1 LERQKKEKVV
11 EELKAKLANLNAMF
25 LAEYSGTNMTQ
36 MTKLRRELRNVDV
49 EFNVVKNTL
58 LKIASGGTKAEA
70 LQDKFSGPN
79 AIVCINK
86 DPSAAA
92 KVLSGLAK
100 DIPNLKLKAGFL
112 GNRVITAEEILKLAT
127 IPSKEV
133 LVGRFLGLLQ
143 GMPQRLLCVLSGNMN
158 KLMMTLNAIKIQKE
172 QG

>member
-1 LERQKKEKVV
+1 MERQKKEKVV
-11 EELKAKLANLNAMF
+11 EELKAKLVALNAMF
-25 LAEYSGTNMTQ
+25 LADYSGTNMTQ

-79 AIVCINK
+79 AIICINK
-86 DPSAAA
+86 DPSSAA

-112 GNRVITAEEILKLAT
+112 GSRVISSEEILKLAT

-133 LVGRFLGLLQ
+133 LVGKFLGLLQ
-143 GMPQRLLCVLSGNMN
+143 GMPQRLLYVLSGNMN

-172 QG
+172 QV

>member
-11 EELKAKLANLNAMF
+11 EELKAKLASLNAMF
-25 LAEYSGTNMTQ
+25 LADYSGTNMPQ
-36 MTKLRRELRNVDV
+36 MTKLRRELRNIDV

-79 AIVCINK
+79 AIICINK
-86 DPSAAA
+86 DPSSAA

-112 GNRVITAEEILKLAT
+112 GNRVISLEEILKLAT

-143 GMPQRLLCVLSGNMN
+143 GMPQRLLYVLSGNMN

-172 QG
+172 QV

>member
-11 EELKAKLANLNAMF
+11 EELKTKLASLNAMF
-25 LAEYSGTNMTQ
+25 LADYSGTNMPQ
-36 MTKLRRELRNVDV
+36 MTKLRRELRNIDV

-79 AIVCINK
+79 AIICINK
-86 DPSAAA
+86 DPSSAA

-112 GNRVITAEEILKLAT
+112 GNRVISSEEILKLAT

-133 LVGRFLGLLQ
+133 LVGRFLGLVQ
-143 GMPQRLLCVLSGNMN
+143 GMPQRLLYVLSGNMN

-172 QG
+172 QV

>member
-1 LERQKKEKVV
+1 MERQKKEKVV
-11 EELKAKLANLNAMF
+11 EELKAKLASLNAMF
-25 LAEYSGTNMTQ
+25 LADYSGTNMPQ
-36 MTKLRRELRNVDV
+36 MTKLRRELRNIDV

-79 AIVCINK
+79 AIICINK
-86 DPSAAA
+86 DPSSAA

-112 GNRVITAEEILKLAT
+112 GNRVISSEEILKLAT

-143 GMPQRLLCVLSGNMN
+143 GMPQRLLYVLSGNMN

-172 QG
+172 QV

>member
-11 EELKAKLANLNAMF
+11 EELKAKLASLNAMF
-25 LAEYSGTNMTQ
+25 LADYSGTNMPQ
-36 MTKLRRELRNVDV
+36 MTKLRRELRNIDV

-79 AIVCINK
+79 AIICINK
-86 DPSAAA
+86 DPSSAA

-112 GNRVITAEEILKLAT
+112 GNRVISSEEILKLAT

-133 LVGRFLGLLQ
+133 LVGRFLGLVQ
-143 GMPQRLLCVLSGNMN
+143 GMPQRLLYVLSGNMN

-172 QG
+172 QV

>member
-1 LERQKKEKVV
+1 MERQKKEKVV
-11 EELKAKLANLNAMF
+11 EELNAKLASLNAMF
-25 LAEYSGTNMTQ
+25 LADYSGTNMTQ
-36 MTKLRRELRNVDV
+36 MTKLRRELRSVDV

-79 AIVCINK
+79 AIICINK
-86 DPSAAA
+86 DPSRAA

-112 GNRVITAEEILKLAT
+112 GNSVISSEEILKLAT

-133 LVGRFLGLLQ
+133 LVSKFLGLLQ
-143 GMPQRLLCVLSGNMN
+143 GMPQRLLYVLSGNMN

-172 QG
+172 QV

>member
-1 LERQKKEKVV
+1 MERQKKEKVV
-11 EELKAKLANLNAMF
+11 EELKAKLAGLNAMF
-25 LAEYSGTNMTQ
+25 LADYSGTNMPQ
-36 MTKLRRELRNVDV
+36 MTKLRRELRNIDA

-79 AIVCINK
+79 AIICINK
-86 DPSAAA
+86 DPSSAA
-92 KVLSGLAK
+92 KVLSGMAK

-112 GNRVITAEEILKLAT
+112 GNRVISSEEILKLAT

-133 LVGRFLGLLQ
+133 LVGKFLGLLQ
-143 GMPQRLLCVLSGNMN
+143 GMPQRLLYVLSGNMN

-172 QG
+172 QV

>member
-36 MTKLRRELRNVDV
+36 MTRLRRELRNVDV

-70 LQDKFSGPN
+70 LQDKFTGPN
-79 AIVCINK
+79 AIICINK
-86 DPSAAA
+86 DPSSAA
-92 KVLSGLAK
+92 KVLSGFAK

-112 GNRVITAEEILKLAT
+112 GNKIITVEEILRLAT

-143 GMPQRLLCVLSGNMN
+143 GMPQRLLYVLSGNMN

>member
-11 EELKAKLANLNAMF
+11 EELKTKLANLNAMF

-36 MTKLRRELRNVDV
+36 MTKLRREFRAIDV

-58 LKIASGGTKAEA
+58 LKIASRGTKAEK
-70 LQDKFSGPN
+70 LQDQFSGPN
-79 AIVCINK
+79 AIICISK
-86 DPSAAA
+86 DPSGAA
-92 KVLSGLAK
+92 KVLSGLSK
-100 DIPNLKLKAGFL
+100 DIPHLKLKAGYL
-112 GNRVITAEEILKLAT
+112 GDRVITAEEILKLAT

-133 LVGRFLGLLQ
+133 LVGKFLGLLQ
-143 GMPQRLLCVLSGNMN
+143 GMPQRLLYVLSGNMN

>member
-1 LERQKKEKVV
+1 MERQKKEKVV

-70 LQDKFSGPN
+70 LQDRFSGPN

-92 KVLSGLAK
+92 KVLSGFAK

-143 GMPQRLLCVLSGNMN
+143 GMPQRLLYVLSGNMN

>member
-1 LERQKKEKVV
+1 LERQKKKKVV

-70 LQDKFSGPN
+70 LQDKYTGPN
-79 AIVCINK
+79 AIICINK
-86 DPSAAA
+86 DPTSAA

-100 DIPNLKLKAGFL
+100 DVPYLKLKAGFL
-112 GNRVITAEEILKLAT
+112 GDRVITPEEILRLAT
-127 IPSKEV
+127 LPSKEV

-143 GMPQRLLCVLSGNMN
+143 GMPQRLLYVLSGNMN
-158 KLMMTLNAIKIQKE
+158 KFMMTLNAIKIQKE

>member
-11 EELKAKLANLNAMF
+11 EELKAKLTGLNAMF

-79 AIVCINK
+79 AIICINK
-86 DPSAAA
+86 DPSSAA

-112 GNRVITAEEILKLAT
+112 GNRVITSEEILKLAT

-143 GMPQRLLCVLSGNMN
+143 GMPQRFLYVLSGNMN

-172 QG
+172 QA

>member
-1 LERQKKEKVV
+1 LERQKNEKVV

-143 GMPQRLLCVLSGNMN
+143 GMPQRLLYVLSGNMN

>member
-1 LERQKKEKVV
+1 LERKKKEKVV

-25 LAEYSGTNMTQ
+25 LAEYSGTNMTL

-49 EFNVVKNTL
+49 EFNVIKNTL

-143 GMPQRLLCVLSGNMN
+143 GMPQRLLYVLSGNMN

>member
-11 EELKAKLANLNAMF
+11 EELNAKLASLNAMF
-25 LAEYSGTNMTQ
+25 LADYSGTNMTQ
-36 MTKLRRELRNVDV
+36 MTKLRRELRSVDV

-79 AIVCINK
+79 AIICINK
-86 DPSAAA
+86 DPSSAA

-112 GNRVITAEEILKLAT
+112 GNSVISSEEILKLAT

-133 LVGRFLGLLQ
+133 LVSKFLGLLQ
-143 GMPQRLLCVLSGNMN
+143 GMPQRLLYVLSGNMN

-172 QG
+172 QV

>member
-1 LERQKKEKVV
+1 MERQKKEKVV

-92 KVLSGLAK
+92 KVLSGFAK

-143 GMPQRLLCVLSGNMN
+143 GMPQRLLYVLSGNMN

>member
-1 LERQKKEKVV
+1 MERQKKEKVV
-11 EELKAKLANLNAMF
+11 EELKAKLADLNAMF
-25 LAEYSGTNMTQ
+25 LAEYSGTNTTQ

-79 AIVCINK
+79 AIICINK
-86 DPSAAA
+86 DPSSAA

-112 GNRVITAEEILKLAT
+112 GTRVITSEEIMKLAT
-127 IPSKEV
+127 IPSQGV
-133 LVGRFLGLLQ
+133 LIGKFLGLLQ
-143 GMPQRLLCVLSGNMN
+143 GLPQRFLYVLSGNMN
-158 KLMMTLNAIKIQKE
+158 KLMMTLSAIKIQKE

>member
-1 LERQKKEKVV
+1 MERQKKEKVV

-92 KVLSGLAK
+92 KVLAGFAK

-143 GMPQRLLCVLSGNMN
+143 GMPQRLLYVLSGNMN

>member
-133 LVGRFLGLLQ
+133 LVGRFIGLLQ
-143 GMPQRLLCVLSGNMN
+143 GMPQRLLYVLSGNMN

>member
-1 LERQKKEKVV
+1 MERQKKEKVV
-11 EELKAKLANLNAMF
+11 EELKTKLASLNAMF
-25 LAEYSGTNMTQ
+25 LADYSGTNMPQ
-36 MTKLRRELRNVDV
+36 MTKLRRELRNIDV

-79 AIVCINK
+79 AIICINK
-86 DPSAAA
+86 DPSSAA

-112 GNRVITAEEILKLAT
+112 GNRVISSEEILKLAT

-143 GMPQRLLCVLSGNMN
+143 GMPQRLLYVLSGNMN

-172 QG
+172 QV

>member
-1 LERQKKEKVV
+1 MERQKKEKVV

-143 GMPQRLLCVLSGNMN
+143 GMPQRLLYVLSGNMN

>member
-92 KVLSGLAK
+92 KVLSGFAK

-143 GMPQRLLCVLSGNMN
+143 GMPQRLLYVLSGNMN

>member
-1 LERQKKEKVV
+1 LERKKKEKVV

-49 EFNVVKNTL
+49 EFNVIKNTL

-143 GMPQRLLCVLSGNMN
+143 GMPQRLLYVLSGNMN

>member
-11 EELKAKLANLNAMF
+11 EELNAKLASLNAMF
-25 LAEYSGTNMTQ
+25 LADYSGTNMPQ
-36 MTKLRRELRNVDV
+36 MTKLRRELRNIDV

-79 AIVCINK
+79 AIICINK
-86 DPSAAA
+86 DPSSAA

-112 GNRVITAEEILKLAT
+112 GNRVISSEEILKLAT

-143 GMPQRLLCVLSGNMN
+143 GMPQRLLYVLSGNMN

-172 QG
+172 QV

>member
-1 LERQKKEKVV
+1 MERKKKEKVV

-49 EFNVVKNTL
+49 EFNVIKNTL

-143 GMPQRLLCVLSGNMN
+143 GMPQRLLYVLSGNMN